1 MGNMENGGKQP
12 KARTDRAP
20 SVSVKHAYD
29 DAVEACAGSPID
41 GPLAR

>member
-29 DAVEACAGSPID
+29 DAVEAWPGVRLTVP
-41 GPLAR
+41 